1 MRVMELLDSNLETKT
16 KLYKEHETPVMV
28 LLGWSEHET
37 PEKAEDIEAA
47 VVEEEW
53 VQRPTR

>member
-1 MRVMELLDSNLETKT
+1 LRWTVVVVV
-16 KLYKEHETPVMV
+16 VMV

-37 PEKAEDIEAA
+37 SEKVEDIAAA